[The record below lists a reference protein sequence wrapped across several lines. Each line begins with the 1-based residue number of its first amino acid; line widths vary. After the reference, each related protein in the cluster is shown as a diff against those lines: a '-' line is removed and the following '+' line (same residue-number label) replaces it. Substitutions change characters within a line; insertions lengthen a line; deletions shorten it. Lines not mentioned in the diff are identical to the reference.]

1 MSSHC
6 VSNEIQSEQSGETV
20 PQVRKTIIPL
30 IVGLMCTSFTIIPTL
45 QNTSSPSAAMVSPV
59 TVTDSS
65 NTVSTAADNIYAG
78 ADLQTAGLSKQA
90 FEYAWTGYQHLLNQ
104 GKISRSNY
112 LTICDFSQ
120 SSKQKRLYII
130 DIEHQELVTNTYVA
144 HGKNSGA
151 EYATSFSNK
160 PESLQSSLGFYIT
173 ANTYIGEHGLSL
185 RINGVDR
192 GYNDKALERT
202 IVIHGAA
209 YVDGARVRSG
219 GYMGRSW
226 GCPAVPEKESAAII
240 TTIKNGT
247 CLFIYHPSKQ
257 YLQGSTILNG

>member
-1 MSSHC
+1 M
-6 VSNEIQSEQSGETV
+6 
-20 PQVRKTIIPL
+20 RKTIIP
-30 IVGLMCTSFTIIPTL
+30 ISVGLLCTSFTIIPTL
-45 QNTSSPSAAMVSPV
+45 HKAGSPVAARISSITIADSNSTSTSAADILYTASGLE
-59 TVTDSS
+59 SS
-65 NTVSTAADNIYAG
+65 
-78 ADLQTAGLSKQA
+78 GLSKEA
-90 FEYAWTGYQHLLNQ
+90 FDYAWKGYQYLLSKN
-104 GKISRSNY
+104 KISRSNY

-130 DIEHQELVTNTYVA
+130 DVENQEIVTNTWVA

-151 EYATSFSNK
+151 EYATSFSNR
-160 PESLQSSLGFYIT
+160 PESLQSSLGFYVT

-185 RINGVDR
+185 RINGVDP
-192 GYNDKALERT
+192 GYNDKALVRT

-226 GCPAVPEKESAAII
+226 GCPAVPQAESAEII